1 MALMDPECPAKF
13 LNSTSTYVSSQR
25 CRLRSTLVVEIEQI
39 LQIVIVAIVIVI
51 IIKVN
56 YNYLKKS
63 PRILCANILKRFATL
78 TILYVED
85 CQTTAR

>member
-13 LNSTSTYVSSQR
+13 LKSTSTYVSSQR

-39 LQIVIVAIVIVI
+39 LLIVIVAIVIVI

-63 PRILCANILKRFATL
+63 PRILCANILKRFTTL